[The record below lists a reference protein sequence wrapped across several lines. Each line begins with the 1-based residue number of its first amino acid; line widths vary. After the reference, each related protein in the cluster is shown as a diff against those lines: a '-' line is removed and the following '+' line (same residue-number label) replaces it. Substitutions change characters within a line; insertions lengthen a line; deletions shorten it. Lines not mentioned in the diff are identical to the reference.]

1 MIWQGERV
9 AAGFFG
15 KLKKFNWLMFGA
27 MISLIA
33 IGTIAI
39 WSSGNARAE
48 AIFHDKWIS
57 NVVTALFG
65 LLLYFFFAFTD
76 YRKIFSIFAVPAYI
90 LSIVFLIAVLI
101 FGSTVL
107 GGKRW
112 LWFFQPSEVSKLCI
126 LSLVAVLFGNAQS
139 RVARFKHTFKGF
151 LFSALVIGVPCF
163 LILEEPD
170 LGTTLVLVP
179 ATGVML
185 FVAGVWRRGLAVV
198 TALALALAL
207 GVLGAVYEAE
217 KPGVTPERRE
227 RILKILPLRPHQV
240 KRVRVFLFPEDDPRG
255 AGYNLIQAKI
265 TIGSGGMSGKGIGK
279 GEMNALKYLP
289 QAISMNDFIFCV
301 WAEETGF
308 LGSLVLISLFA
319 MLLLPCC
326 WIALCSSDE
335 RGRLFSL
342 GFATLIFAHTY
353 INVAMSIGLVPIT
366 GLPLPFISS
375 GRTFLIVIMC
385 GFGMVQSISVHRGDD
400 DNRIF
405 SRRSSSSPDE
415 GNML

>member
-1 MIWQGERV
+1 MISMMGRAIAEI
-9 AAGFFG
+9 FN
-15 KLKKFNWLMFGA
+15 KLKKFNWLMFAA
-27 MISLIA
+27 MILLIA

-57 NVVTALFG
+57 NVSTALFG
-65 LLLYFFFAFTD
+65 LALYFFFAFTD
-76 YRKIFSIFAVPAYI
+76 YRKIFSFFAVPAY
-90 LSIVFLIAVLI
+90 LVSVVFLIAVLI

-126 LSLVAVLFGNAQS
+126 LALVAVLFGNPHS
-139 RVARFKHTFKGF
+139 RVARFKHSFKGF
-151 LFSALVIGVPCF
+151 SLAAVVLGVPCF

-179 ATGVML
+179 AVGVML
-185 FVAGVWRRGLAVV
+185 FVAGVWRRALAVV

-207 GVLGAVYEAE
+207 GILGAVYEAE
-217 KPGVTPERRE
+217 KPGASPERRE
-227 RILKILPLRPHQV
+227 RILKVLPLRPHQV
-240 KRVRVFLFPEDDPRG
+240 KRVKVFLFPEDDPRG

-265 TIGSGGMSGKGIGK
+265 TIGSGGMSGKGLGK

-308 LGSLVLISLFA
+308 LGSLLLISLFA

-326 WIALCSSDE
+326 WIAFLSSDE
-335 RGRLFSL
+335 TGRLFSL
-342 GFATLIFAHTY
+342 GFATLVFAHMY

-375 GRTFLIVIMC
+375 GRTFLVVLMC
-385 GFGMVQSISVHRGDD
+385 GFGMVQSVAVHRGGAEEG
-400 DNRIF
+400 RIF
-405 SRRSSSSPDE
+405 SRRDTSS
-415 GNML
+415 LA